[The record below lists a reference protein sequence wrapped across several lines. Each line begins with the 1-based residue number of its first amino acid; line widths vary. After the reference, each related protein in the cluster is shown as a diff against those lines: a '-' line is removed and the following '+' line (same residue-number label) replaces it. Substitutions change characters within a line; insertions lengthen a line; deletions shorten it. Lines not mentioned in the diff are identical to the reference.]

1 MKSIYNLYEASIL
14 DIDANMKAG
23 DDASRIMDYI
33 NFLVDSSKDSYKEH
47 VNDIVAFCIKNNLF
61 RAIGSSR

>member
-1 MKSIYNLYEASIL
+1 MKTIKDVLEASIL

-47 VNDIVAFCIKNNLF
+47 VNDIVSFCIKTIL
-61 RAIGSSR
+61 